1 MFKASFFILNSPPF
15 YPIRQMSPLDFFH
28 GYAPITHP
36 VKRLLHKGKFTSQ
49 NKMCRLTRQYI
60 TFHSTI
66 CAISPRKKHQ
76 IAQQLIKENEVKSK
90 LV

>member
-1 MFKASFFILNSPPF
+1 MFKASFFILNSTPF
-15 YPIRQMSPLDFFH
+15 YSIRQMKPLDFHH

-36 VKRLLHKGKFTSQ
+36 VKSLLDKRKITSS
-49 NKMCRLTRQYI
+49 NEMCRLTRQYI

-76 IAQQLIKENEVKSK
+76 IAQRTIHE
-90 LV
+90 

>member
-15 YPIRQMSPLDFFH
+15 YPIRQMKPLDFYH

-36 VKRLLHKGKFTSQ
+36 VKRLLHKGKFTLQ

-66 CAISPRKKHQ
+66 CAISPREMTQ
-76 IAQQLIKENEVKSK
+76 IARQFDADCNAIAVQR
-90 LV
+90 